1 MNYKLFPHQLFTVKE
16 LLKTTNLKLLK
27 IDGNI
32 YFGQMEKKKK
42 NGKGIYI
49 SK

>member
-1 MNYKLFPHQLFTVKE
+1 MHYKLFPHQIFTMKE
-16 LLKTTNLKLLK
+16 IISTNNLKLLK

-32 YFGQMEKKKK
+32 YFGQMEKRKK